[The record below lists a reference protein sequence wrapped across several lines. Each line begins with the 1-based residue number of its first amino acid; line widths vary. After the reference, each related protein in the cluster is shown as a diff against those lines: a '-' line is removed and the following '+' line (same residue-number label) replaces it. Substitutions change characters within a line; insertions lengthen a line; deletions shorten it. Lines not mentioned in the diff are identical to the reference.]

1 MHQGPGTPTAVL
13 DAEEHRVASSPV
25 HRSGAR
31 HPVLGWSSLVTRL
44 IGALAVL
51 VVGIVH
57 VQAYGGPYAAVPTI
71 GELFIVN
78 FIAATAIGVAL
89 LLPLERLLGR
99 WANLAVV
106 LVTSAGVALAAVSLA
121 MLIISERGTLFGF
134 HEPGYDPQAIS
145 RSRFAEIVAIALL
158 GASLA
163 LRAARSARPR
173 W

>member
-1 MHQGPGTPTAVL
+1 MSPARPCTGPA
-13 DAEEHRVASSPV
+13 R
-25 HRSGAR
+25 R

-57 VQAYGGPYAAVPTI
+57 LQAYGGPYAAVPTI

-99 WANLAVV
+99 WANVAVV
-106 LVTSAGVALAAVSLA
+106 LVTSAGVALAAGSLA

-134 HEPGYDPQAIS
+134 HEPGYDPQAIW